1 MYKIFTYILR
11 KRLEKYYENIIG
23 EYQAGFRAGRST
35 IDQIYTVK
43 GMTEKFWEYNLNLYH
58 LFVDFRTA
66 YDSINRQ
73 GLYKIMIH
81 QGIHPKIIVIL
92 TKMTMAETKAQV
104 NIYGGSTEQ
113 FNIDNGL
120 KQGDALAPM
129 LFNLALHWVITQT
142 GINTNSTLFY
152 KSVQIVGY
160 ADDLD
165 VMGRSLTAIE
175 EVYKDL
181 EQGAA
186 KIGLQI
192 NASKTK
198 RMTQIRNK
206 QNIYN
211 PPNLTINMFEETE
224 KFKYLR
230 TVMTS
235 NNNEL
240 IEVQSRITAAN
251 KAYFALSAILKSNCV
266 HKEPKL
272 KIYKTIIRSI
282 LCYASETWTLSKE
295 TEAKLGIFERKI
307 LRSIFGSV
315 QENMQWR
322 IRYNNELYKLYKSFD
337 IVTFIKLRRL
347 EWAGH
352 VYRMEGNRIPKKIL
366 EGKIHGK
373 RPIGRPKNR
382 WIDASLM
389 LAGNE
394 FQSLGRAIVKED
406 GYEVVR
412 WDGIVSIVSWRERV
426 FRLWCEERS
435 MTFVSRKKSTLSR
448 LRTSHNLRDIAQ
460 VHHHHHH
467 YYHRRRVH
475 FNHQLID
482 LLLSPF
488 LLHSFTHSSVLS
500 TSLNMIMFIVIVIVI
515 VFFVVTLLVHCMYVC
530 SMRCKNISVSM
541 L

>member
-1 MYKIFTYILR
+1 
-11 KRLEKYYENIIG
+11 
-23 EYQAGFRAGRST
+23 
-35 IDQIYTVK
+35 
-43 GMTEKFWEYNLNLYH
+43 
-58 LFVDFRTA
+58 
-66 YDSINRQ
+66 
-73 GLYKIMIH
+73 
-81 QGIHPKIIVIL
+81 
-92 TKMTMAETKAQV
+92 
-104 NIYGGSTEQ
+104 
-113 FNIDNGL
+113 
-120 KQGDALAPM
+120 
-129 LFNLALHWVITQT
+129 
-142 GINTNSTLFY
+142 
-152 KSVQIVGY
+152 
-160 ADDLD
+160 
-165 VMGRSLTAIE
+165 MGRSLTAIE

-224 KFKYLR
+224 KFKYLG

-266 HKEPKL
+266 HKETKL

-307 LRSIFGSV
+307 LRRIFGPV

-322 IRYNNELYKLYKSFD
+322 IRYNNELYKLYRSFD

-382 WIDASLM
+382 WIDAVTIDSQDYLGTTAWRR
-389 LAGNE
+389 LA
-394 FQSLGRAIVKED
+394 QDRD
-406 GYEVVR
+406 
-412 WDGIVSIVSWRERV
+412 SWRKKIEEAKA
-426 FRLWCEERS
+426 RLWAVMPS
-435 MTFVSRKKSTLSR
+435 
-448 LRTSHNLRDIAQ
+448 
-460 VHHHHHH
+460 
-467 YYHRRRVH
+467 
-475 FNHQLID
+475 
-482 LLLSPF
+482 
-488 LLHSFTHSSVLS
+488 
-500 TSLNMIMFIVIVIVI
+500 
-515 VFFVVTLLVHCMYVC
+515 
-530 SMRCKNISVSM
+530 
-541 L
+541 

>member
-1 MYKIFTYILR
+1 MLLDRVFHKRESEIVYDDEYDDVLCVGMASMRLFCVR
-11 KRLEKYYENIIG
+11 VKRLCYDDREMCPIG
-23 EYQAGFRAGRST
+23 NEVVWCSFEYSADEFSAGHSSFRA
-35 IDQIYTVK
+35 DTV
-43 GMTEKFWEYNLNLYH
+43 Y
-58 LFVDFRTA
+58 
-66 YDSINRQ
+66 
-73 GLYKIMIH
+73 
-81 QGIHPKIIVIL
+81 
-92 TKMTMAETKAQV
+92 
-104 NIYGGSTEQ
+104 GSTEQ

-129 LFNLALHWVITQT
+129 LFNLALHWVITQK
-142 GINTNSTLFY
+142 GIDPNSTLVY

-160 ADDLD
+160 ADDLH

-224 KFKYLR
+224 KFKYLG
-230 TVMTS
+230 TVMIS

-266 HKEPKL
+266 HKETKL

-282 LCYASETWTLSKE
+282 LCYASETWTLSKKK
-295 TEAKLGIFERKI
+295 EAKLGIFERKI
-307 LRSIFGSV
+307 LRRIFGPM

-322 IRYNNELYKLYKSFD
+322 IRYNNELYKLYRSFD

-347 EWAGH
+347 EWAVH

-366 EGKIHGK
+366 EEKIHGSY
-373 RPIGRPKNR
+373 G
-382 WIDASLM
+382 
-389 LAGNE
+389 LA
-394 FQSLGRAIVKED
+394 
-406 GYEVVR
+406 
-412 WDGIVSIVSWRERV
+412 
-426 FRLWCEERS
+426 RS
-435 MTFVSRKKSTLSR
+435 MWTSVPRK
-448 LRTSHNLRDIAQ
+448 NQ
-460 VHHHHHH
+460 
-467 YYHRRRVH
+467 YFRVCAH
-475 FNHQLID
+475 F
-482 LLLSPF
+482 
-488 LLHSFTHSSVLS
+488 T
-500 TSLNMIMFIVIVIVI
+500 TYG
-515 VFFVVTLLVHCMYVC
+515 TLLQPLILCDKEFHCREVDTV
-530 SMRCKNISVSM
+530 KDDE
-541 L
+541 